1 MSIASIWLI
10 YNFHEVFLLKYRR
23 IRDLR
28 EDNDLTQTQV
38 AKILGVAQR
47 TYSHYEND
55 TVNIS
60 IDQISILADFYK
72 TSVDYLI
79 NRTDEKKPYP
89 KPKII

>member
-1 MSIASIWLI
+1 M
-10 YNFHEVFLLKYRR
+10 KYKR

-47 TYSHYEND
+47 TYSHYENG

-60 IDQISILADFYK
+60 VEQIAILADYYK
-72 TSVDYLI
+72 TSIDYLL
-79 NRTDEKKPYP
+79 NRTDEKKTYP
-89 KPKII
+89 KPKIINY